1 MLLNDNITEV
11 IIFIEEEMNFEGFLD
26 KIFSTDLSDDEFEKR
41 IFEYVDILINEVART
56 LNVDFEIAKSLYDD
70 YLTRNILDI
79 I

>member
-1 MLLNDNITEV
+1 MLLNDNITNV
-11 IIFIEEEMNFEGFLD
+11 IGFIEEEMNFEGFLD
-26 KIFSTDLSDDEFEKR
+26 KIFSTDLSDDEFEER

-70 YLTRNILDI
+70 YLTRDILDI

>member
-26 KIFSTDLSDDEFEKR
+26 KIFSTDLSDDEFEER

>member
-1 MLLNDNITEV
+1 MLLNDNITKV
-11 IIFIEEEMNFEGFLD
+11 IGFIEEEMNFEGFLD
-26 KIFSTDLSDDEFEKR
+26 KIFSTDLSDDEFEER

>member
-56 LNVDFEIAKSLYDD
+56 LKVDFEIAKSLYDD